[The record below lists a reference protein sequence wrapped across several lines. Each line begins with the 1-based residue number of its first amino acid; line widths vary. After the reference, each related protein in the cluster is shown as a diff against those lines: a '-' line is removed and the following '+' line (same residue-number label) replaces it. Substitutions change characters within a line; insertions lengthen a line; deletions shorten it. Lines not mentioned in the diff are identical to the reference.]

1 MSIEKLSID
10 KMAQENTSSKT
21 KEYRDK
27 LAKKIQQ
34 LRKIDRDSARYT
46 LKREQ
51 GEKAYKT
58 ADTEYRN
65 QVEQA
70 FSTTNRK
77 KATEEFIPAIE
88 PLVDKLEQALYAA
101 DTSFEIDD
109 TSENKLKE
117 LQRKMSGAL
126 NSLQVIIEQGGRNY
140 TKKETLSNGWKV
152 INNTGSISLIRP
164 DGRLWELD
172 TQDGPITEFDRYFFD
187 NDKGFL
193 IVKKGNMDYLQKI
206 DGSEITLITDKYS
219 GTTTTA
225 RIINIPSPDKS
236 TFNWEKI
243 QEWES
248 QFK

>member
-1 MSIEKLSID
+1 MSTEKLSIN
-10 KMAQENTSSKT
+10 KIARENTPS
-21 KEYRDK
+21 EINQYRDK
-27 LAKKIQQ
+27 LSQKIQQ

-70 FSTTNRK
+70 FSTTNRE
-77 KATEEFIPAIE
+77 KATEEFIPAIK
-88 PLVDKLEQALYAA
+88 PLVDKLEQVLYAN
-101 DTSFEIDD
+101 TSFEIDNG
-109 TSENKLKE
+109 SKNVLRE
-117 LQRKMSGAL
+117 LQRRISDAL
-126 NSLQVIIEQGGRNY
+126 NALQAIIEQGGRDY

-164 DGRLWELD
+164 DGELWRLE
-172 TQDGPITEFDRYFFD
+172 TKDGPITEFDKYYFD
-187 NDKGFL
+187 NDKGLL
-193 IVKKGNMDYLQKI
+193 IVKKGNMDYLQRI
-206 DGSEITLITDKYS
+206 DGSNITLITDRYS
-219 GTTTTA
+219 GETNHVQT
-225 RIINIPSPDKS
+225 INIQSTSKD